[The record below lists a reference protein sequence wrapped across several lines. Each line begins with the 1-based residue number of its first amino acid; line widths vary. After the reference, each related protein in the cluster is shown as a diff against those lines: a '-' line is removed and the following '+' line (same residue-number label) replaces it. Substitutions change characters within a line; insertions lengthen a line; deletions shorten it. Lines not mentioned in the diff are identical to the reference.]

1 LYLPAGA
8 TSINMDA
15 RRVVLGKQFLNKLW
29 NATRFVV
36 RFLPPLQSEEEEGE
50 EEEEEGGGFGGV
62 TGVSADDV
70 LHARLR
76 RRLAVEAAAAGV
88 GYGET
93 LPLKERWILSR
104 LAETIETVDRAMSLH
119 HTGGE
124 QGGDGGGGGG
134 GGEQG
139 GGGGA
144 AAFSLATATSAVQRF
159 VLDELCDVYLEAAK
173 PVLWAAASGDAGEA
187 GWTME
192 LEVLGLCL
200 DCALRLL
207 HPVAPFATEELWQHT
222 RRAMRAT
229 EGWRRSSDGEVGS
242 SDGHTS
248 ISAASFPR
256 PCAYRRWHDGEA
268 EGDMALVLGAVR
280 GARAQ
285 IKAAREILGVE
296 RRDDEPEEGA
306 AAGAAGAAGA
316 EWSLVLRCA
325 DERTAGVMRQQAAL
339 VGARSGRSVEVEV
352 ALDGDGDSAE
362 HQGGGGGA
370 EAAAGGLAE
379 LSSAVGKQLRGARRR
394 WRARR
399 APTRPAALCVAA

>member
-1 LYLPAGA
+1 
-8 TSINMDA
+8 MDA
-15 RRVVLGKQFLNKLW
+15 GRVVRGKQFLNKLW

-50 EEEEEGGGFGGV
+50 EEEEEGEGGFGGV
-62 TGVSADDV
+62 TGVPADDV

-124 QGGDGGGGGG
+124 QGGDSGGG

-173 PVLWAAASGDAGEA
+173 PVLWAAANGDAGEA

-229 EGWRRSSDGEVGS
+229 EGWRRSSDGEAGS

-256 PCAYRRWHDGEA
+256 PRAYRRWHDGEA
-268 EGDMALVLGAVR
+268 EGDMSLVLGAVR

-296 RRDDEPEEGA
+296 RRDDEPEDDAAAAA
-306 AAGAAGAAGA
+306 AAGAAGAAAGAA

-339 VGARSGRSVEVEV
+339 VGARSGRSVDVEV
-352 ALDGDGDSAE
+352 ALDGDGDDAE

-379 LSSAVGKQLRGARRR
+379 LSSAVGKQLRGAQRRR
-394 WRARR
+394 RARR